1 MANTDAT
8 MLEVKVDALPEVPSE
23 LIGIDGA
30 NQVDLFCSSKNPGY
44 LPSFVVPLNLQ

>member
-23 LIGIDGA
+23 LIGIE
-30 NQVDLFCSSKNPGY
+30 QTRSTC
-44 LPSFVVPLNLQ
+44 FVQARTQGTCPHS